1 MLLNHELIKEVGK
14 IGMCCDWSPIY
25 DERERAIL
33 RLYKNFVRILNEVRD
48 EDISALKAHY
58 GDNTITYI
66 VGLISMMAFLKKWN
80 ELLETILE
88 EQPANW
94 ADRKLRTIGW
104 R

>member
-1 MLLNHELIKEVGK
+1 MTDLQSMMSVNGLF
-14 IGMCCDWSPIY
+14 
-25 DERERAIL
+25 L
-33 RLYKNFVRILNEVRD
+33 RLCRNSAGIQSEVRD

-66 VGLISMMAFLKKWN
+66 VGLISMMGFLNKWN
-80 ELLETILE
+80 EMLETTLE

>member
-1 MLLNHELIKEVGK
+1 MMSVNGLF
-14 IGMCCDWSPIY
+14 
-25 DERERAIL
+25 L
-33 RLYKNFVRILNEVRD
+33 RLCRNSAGIQSEVRD

-66 VGLISMMAFLKKWN
+66 FGLISMMAFLNKWN
-80 ELLETILE
+80 ELLETTLE